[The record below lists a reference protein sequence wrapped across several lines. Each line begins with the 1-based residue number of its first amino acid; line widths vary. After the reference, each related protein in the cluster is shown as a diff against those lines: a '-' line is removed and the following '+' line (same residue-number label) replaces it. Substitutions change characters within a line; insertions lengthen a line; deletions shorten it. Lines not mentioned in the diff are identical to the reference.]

1 MKYKILL
8 ITLLMFGYITNAGAI
23 TEFTFEEQ
31 GYDDFYI
38 NGVDSFDC
46 TKFNFFYNEDYN
58 SALFPFL
65 SINAEFFPT
74 EGKNTQIIVYFND
87 DNSEADLTASDFS
100 NNFARIALSREKL
113 KKNNE
118 IRICGKTSFSVNKIK
133 ISSKSY
139 FGVYFAPLFKENSF
153 ILELDSYHPTK
164 DIPFSINAVAKN
176 YGSKETKV
184 NIEYRRPEL
193 EEKTP
198 EISILTGETQKEGVI
213 PPCQKRDLDLDCVIP
228 GEYQISYLAV
238 ANISGPMS
246 LLPAILSYEDVF
258 GETRQVESNRPNI
271 GVLEPEDE
279 LSAQIFLDKDN
290 PFTGEE
296 IKTKIRVLNKGKTRI
311 NNIDVSLLTGLE
323 VIGEENKEIDFIE
336 TGQTKEVAF
345 TAKGLTTGEYSLSC
359 NVQYNGKEIDCSKT
373 KISITTESLSN
384 EILLGIGFVII
395 ALATF
400 LYYYLKK

>member
-1 MKYKILL
+1 M
-8 ITLLMFGYITNAGAI
+8 
-23 TEFTFEEQ
+23 
-31 GYDDFYI
+31 
-38 NGVDSFDC
+38 
-46 TKFNFFYNEDYN
+46 
-58 SALFPFL
+58 
-65 SINAEFFPT
+65 
-74 EGKNTQIIVYFND
+74 
-87 DNSEADLTASDFS
+87 
-100 NNFARIALSREKL
+100 
-113 KKNNE
+113 
-118 IRICGKTSFSVNKIK
+118 
-133 ISSKSY
+133 
-139 FGVYFAPLFKENSF
+139 
-153 ILELDSYHPTK
+153 
-164 DIPFSINAVAKN
+164 
-176 YGSKETKV
+176 
-184 NIEYRRPEL
+184 
-193 EEKTP
+193 
-198 EISILTGETQKEGVI
+198 
-213 PPCQKRDLDLDCVIP
+213 IP